1 MENVPALVNLDPK
14 SGFLQVFLEGKTY
27 KILATDSN
35 FNKAIDA
42 YKTKDWD
49 NLHFI
54 MNPSKRFSELYA
66 KYEQIEVKH
75 GNVYVNEEPI
85 SNVISQRILDMLNL
99 GIDCVPMFKFI
110 TKLNL
115 NPSSRA
121 VNELYTFLEH
131 KLLPITD
138 NGNFLAY
145 KALRSDYT
153 DVHSGKYLN
162 TVDSVLE
169 MPRNKVDDDK
179 EVGCSYGFHAGTYE
193 YASGFRPVGG
203 KLVLVEI
210 NPADVV
216 SIPTDCN
223 CQKLRTCKYKVVQEF
238 EVPLDEP
245 VYESR
250 FTTEYDD
257 DVDREW
263 DDDDN
268 DGRFAC
274 SGCGWNRH
282 MCEECEYCVECCE
295 CSQDDEE
302 EEEEPVQHSNK
313 MQYLDWENQTVSIS
327 KLIGYLYSSRRPAVA
342 QAIRRELEHYDDF
355 TRVAYSILLK
365 HTSEGD
371 AYQIYLGMN
380 P

>member
-1 MENVPALVNLDPK
+1 MSNVPALVNLDPK
-14 SGFLQVFLEGKTY
+14 SGFLQVFLEGQTY

-42 YKTKDWD
+42 YKTKDWH
-49 NLHFI
+49 NLLLI
-54 MNPSKRFSELYA
+54 MNPAKRFTELYA
-66 KYEQIEVKH
+66 KYEQIEVKD
-75 GNVYVNEEPI
+75 GNVFVNEEPI

-99 GIDCVPMFKFI
+99 GIDCVPIFKFI

-131 KLLPITD
+131 KLLPVTE

-153 DVHSGKYLN
+153 DVHSGKFLN
-162 TVDSVLE
+162 TVGSVLE
-169 MPRNKVDDDK
+169 MPRNKVDDNK
-179 EVGCSYGFHAGTYE
+179 EIGCSYGFHAGTLE
-193 YASGFRPVGG
+193 YASGFRPHNG

-223 CQKLRTCKYKVVQEF
+223 CQKLRTCKYMVVQEF
-238 EVPLDEP
+238 EVPLDAP

-263 DDDDN
+263 E
-268 DGRFAC
+268 DGGDYEIC
-274 SGCGWNRH
+274 SDCG
-282 MCEECEYCVECCE
+282 EESYGNCSDCDCCE
-295 CSQDDEE
+295 GCCNCGGCMADPEWHELEVDLIDLVSHLFKSKR
-302 EEEEPVQHSNK
+302 PAIA
-313 MQYLDWENQTVSIS
+313 MALRRENLPDRVTYS
-327 KLIGYLYSSRRPAVA
+327 KLLDLTTTEDAK
-342 QAIRRELEHYDDF
+342 AIFNEIR
-355 TRVAYSILLK
+355 SK
-365 HTSEGD
+365 
-371 AYQIYLGMN
+371 
-380 P
+380 